1 MKAEGGKMSKRKLM
15 LISPMLHQGGFER
28 VCVTTA
34 RLLQPYFDVTIVI
47 FDSAN
52 IAYDVEGLSIIDIQ
66 MGVRKGKLQKI
77 LNIIRRS
84 RKVRKLKKEMQ
95 PEIAYSFGPTANMVN
110 AFSKTGKEKVWLGL
124 RNYTDVEEETKM
136 RLLVKKAD
144 LIVCCSR
151 DIEKYVKI
159 KYKFNN
165 TAVLYNLYDADTI
178 RKEAAASDPPLPF
191 SEEQKEPE
199 SKLYETESQF
209 PASAGNTKTFRYLV
223 SMGRDDPMKGFWHMI
238 KAFKLVHD
246 QIPEARLILMGAG
259 TFQKYKTLAEQ
270 LKITDEIYF
279 AGMRRDPYALLK
291 YGEVYLLTSANEGF
305 PNALVEAMTL
315 SLAPVS
321 TNCLTGPAEILVR
334 NGDTASLNDQFAE
347 KQKEKETPVIYGD
360 YGIVVPEM
368 QKEEN
373 LDPADITEEER
384 NLADTVIRLL
394 QDERLLQSYRQAA
407 ARRAGDFTYEKY
419 LEQFLK
425 LAEE

>member
-1 MKAEGGKMSKRKLM
+1 MKVEGGKMSKRKLM

-77 LNIIRRS
+77 LNIIGRS

-110 AFSKTGKEKVWLGL
+110 AFSRTGKEKVWLGL

-151 DIEKYVKI
+151 DIEKSVKI

-191 SEEQKEPE
+191 SEELKEVGSLQQEPGQ
-199 SKLYETESQF
+199 L
-209 PASAGNTKTFRYLV
+209 RYLV

-270 LKITDEIYF
+270 LKITDAIYF

-334 NGDTASLNDQFAE
+334 NGDTASLDDQFTE

-394 QDERLLQSYRQAA
+394 QDEKLLQSYRQTA

>member
-110 AFSKTGKEKVWLGL
+110 AFSRTGKEKVWLGL

-151 DIEKYVKI
+151 DIEKSVKI

-165 TAVLYNLYDADTI
+165 TAVLYNLYDVDTI

-191 SEEQKEPE
+191 AEELKE
-199 SKLYETESQF
+199 
-209 PASAGNTKTFRYLV
+209 AGRLQQEPGQLRYLV

-270 LKITDEIYF
+270 LKITNAIYF

-394 QDERLLQSYRQAA
+394 QDEKLLQSYRQAA

>member
-34 RLLQPYFDVTIVI
+34 RLLEPYFDVTIVI
-47 FDSAN
+47 FDSGN

-110 AFSKTGKEKVWLGL
+110 AFSRTGKEKVWLGL

-151 DIEKYVKI
+151 DIEKFVKI

-191 SEEQKEPE
+191 AEELKE
-199 SKLYETESQF
+199 
-209 PASAGNTKTFRYLV
+209 AGRLQQEPGQLRYLV

-270 LKITDEIYF
+270 LKITDAIYF

-394 QDERLLQSYRQAA
+394 QDEKLLQSYRQTA

>member
-1 MKAEGGKMSKRKLM
+1 MKVEGGKMSKRKLM

-84 RKVRKLKKEMQ
+84 RKVRELKKEIQ

-151 DIEKYVKI
+151 DIEKSVKI

-191 SEEQKEPE
+191 SEELKEVGSLQQEPGQ
-199 SKLYETESQF
+199 L
-209 PASAGNTKTFRYLV
+209 RYLV

-270 LKITDEIYF
+270 LKITDAIYF

-334 NGDTASLNDQFAE
+334 NGDTASLDDQFTE

-394 QDERLLQSYRQAA
+394 QDEKLLQSYRQTA

-425 LAEE
+425 LAGK

>member
-1 MKAEGGKMSKRKLM
+1 MKVEGGKMSKRKLM

-84 RKVRKLKKEMQ
+84 RKVRKLKKEIQ

-110 AFSKTGKEKVWLGL
+110 AFSRTGKEKVWLGL

-151 DIEKYVKI
+151 DIEKSVKI

-191 SEEQKEPE
+191 PEELKQVGSLQQEPGQ
-199 SKLYETESQF
+199 L
-209 PASAGNTKTFRYLV
+209 RYLV

-270 LKITDEIYF
+270 LKITDAIYF

-334 NGDTASLNDQFAE
+334 NGDTASLDDQFTE

-394 QDERLLQSYRQAA
+394 QDEKLLQSYRQTA

-425 LAEE
+425 LAGK

>member
-84 RKVRKLKKEMQ
+84 RKVRELKKEMQ

-151 DIEKYVKI
+151 DIEKSVKI

-165 TAVLYNLYDADTI
+165 TAVLYNLYDVDTI

-191 SEEQKEPE
+191 AEELKE
-199 SKLYETESQF
+199 
-209 PASAGNTKTFRYLV
+209 AGRLQQEPGQLRYLV
-223 SMGRDDPMKGFWHMI
+223 SMGRDDPMKGFWHLI

-270 LKITDEIYF
+270 LKITDAIYF

-394 QDERLLQSYRQAA
+394 QDEKLLQSYRQTA

>member
-1 MKAEGGKMSKRKLM
+1 MKVEGGKMSKRKLM

-34 RLLQPYFDVTIVI
+34 RLLEPYFDVTIVI

-84 RKVRKLKKEMQ
+84 RKVRELKKEMQ

-151 DIEKYVKI
+151 DIEKFVKI

-178 RKEAAASDPPLPF
+178 RKEAAASDLPLPF
-191 SEEQKEPE
+191 AEELKE
-199 SKLYETESQF
+199 
-209 PASAGNTKTFRYLV
+209 AGSLQQEPGQLRYLV

-270 LKITDEIYF
+270 LKITDAIYF

-334 NGDTASLNDQFAE
+334 NGDTASLNDQFTE

-394 QDERLLQSYRQAA
+394 QDEKLLQSYRQTA

>member
-84 RKVRKLKKEMQ
+84 RKVRKLKKGMQ

-110 AFSKTGKEKVWLGL
+110 AFSRTGKEKVWLGL

-136 RLLVKKAD
+136 RLLIKKAD
-144 LIVCCSR
+144 LIVCCSK

-165 TAVLYNLYDADTI
+165 TAVLYNLYDVDTI
-178 RKEAAASDPPLPF
+178 QKEAAASDPPLPF
-191 SEEQKEPE
+191 AEELKEVGSLQQEPGQ
-199 SKLYETESQF
+199 L
-209 PASAGNTKTFRYLV
+209 RYLV

-270 LKITDEIYF
+270 LKITDAIYF
-279 AGMRRDPYALLK
+279 AGMRKDPYALLK

-347 KQKEKETPVIYGD
+347 KQKEKETTVIYGD

-384 NLADTVIRLL
+384 NLADTVIGLL

>member
-95 PEIAYSFGPTANMVN
+95 PDIAYSFGPTANMVN

-151 DIEKYVKI
+151 DIEKSVKI

-191 SEEQKEPE
+191 SEELKEVGSLQQEPGQ
-199 SKLYETESQF
+199 L
-209 PASAGNTKTFRYLV
+209 RYLV

-270 LKITDEIYF
+270 LKITDAIYF

-334 NGDTASLNDQFAE
+334 NGDTASLNDQFTE

-394 QDERLLQSYRQAA
+394 QDEKLLQSYRQAA

>member
-1 MKAEGGKMSKRKLM
+1 MKAEGGKMRKRKLM

-151 DIEKYVKI
+151 DIEKSVKI

-191 SEEQKEPE
+191 SEELKEVGSLQQEPGQ
-199 SKLYETESQF
+199 L
-209 PASAGNTKTFRYLV
+209 RYLV

-270 LKITDEIYF
+270 LKITDAIYF

-334 NGDTASLNDQFAE
+334 NGDTASLNDQFTE

-360 YGIVVPEM
+360 YGIVIPEM

-384 NLADTVIRLL
+384 NLADTVIGLL

>member
-28 VCVTTA
+28 VCITTA

-151 DIEKYVKI
+151 DIEKSVKI

-165 TAVLYNLYDADTI
+165 TAVLYNLYDVDTI
-178 RKEAAASDPPLPF
+178 RKEAAASDPSLPF
-191 SEEQKEPE
+191 AEELKE
-199 SKLYETESQF
+199 
-209 PASAGNTKTFRYLV
+209 AGRLQQEPGQLRYLV

-270 LKITDEIYF
+270 LKITDAIYF

-394 QDERLLQSYRQAA
+394 QDEKLLQSYRQAA

>member
-77 LNIIRRS
+77 LNIIRRA

-144 LIVCCSR
+144 LIVCCSK
-151 DIEKYVKI
+151 DIEKTVKI

-165 TAVLYNLYDADTI
+165 TAVLYNLYDVDTI
-178 RKEAAASDPPLPF
+178 QKEAAASDPQLPF
-191 SEEQKEPE
+191 AEELKE
-199 SKLYETESQF
+199 
-209 PASAGNTKTFRYLV
+209 AGSLQQEPGQLRYLV

-246 QIPEARLILMGAG
+246 QIPEVRLILMGAG

-270 LKITDEIYF
+270 LKITDTIYF

-291 YGEVYLLTSANEGF
+291 YGKVYLLTSANEGF

-334 NGDTASLNDQFAE
+334 NGDTASLNDQFTE

-384 NLADTVIRLL
+384 NLADIVIRLL
-394 QDERLLQSYRQAA
+394 QDEKLLQSYRQAA

>member
-110 AFSKTGKEKVWLGL
+110 AFSRTGKEKVWLGL

-151 DIEKYVKI
+151 DIEKSVKI

-191 SEEQKEPE
+191 PEELKQVGSLQQEPGQ
-199 SKLYETESQF
+199 L
-209 PASAGNTKTFRYLV
+209 RYLV

-270 LKITDEIYF
+270 LEITDAIYF

-334 NGDTASLNDQFAE
+334 NGDTASLDDQFTE

-394 QDERLLQSYRQAA
+394 QDEKLLQSYRQTA

>member
-1 MKAEGGKMSKRKLM
+1 MKVEGGKMSKRKLM

-110 AFSKTGKEKVWLGL
+110 AFSRTGKEKVWLGL

-151 DIEKYVKI
+151 DIEKSVKI

-191 SEEQKEPE
+191 SEELKEVGSLQQEPGQ
-199 SKLYETESQF
+199 L
-209 PASAGNTKTFRYLV
+209 RYLV

-270 LKITDEIYF
+270 LKITDAIYF

-394 QDERLLQSYRQAA
+394 QDEKLMQSYRQTA

>member
-191 SEEQKEPE
+191 SEELKEVGSLQQE
-199 SKLYETESQF
+199 SGQL
-209 PASAGNTKTFRYLV
+209 RYLV
-223 SMGRDDPMKGFWHMI
+223 SMGRDDPMKGFWHLI

-270 LKITDEIYF
+270 LKITDAIYF

-373 LDPADITEEER
+373 LDPVDITEEER
-384 NLADTVIRLL
+384 NLADTVIGLL
-394 QDERLLQSYRQAA
+394 QDERLLQSYRQTA

>member
-1 MKAEGGKMSKRKLM
+1 MKVEGGKMSKRKLM

-84 RKVRKLKKEMQ
+84 RKVRELKKEMQ

-151 DIEKYVKI
+151 DIEKSVKI

-191 SEEQKEPE
+191 SEELKEVGSLQQEPGQ
-199 SKLYETESQF
+199 L
-209 PASAGNTKTFRYLV
+209 RYLV

-270 LKITDEIYF
+270 LKITDAIYF

-334 NGDTASLNDQFAE
+334 NGDTASLNDQFTE

-394 QDERLLQSYRQAA
+394 QDEKLLQSYRQTA

>member
-34 RLLQPYFDVTIVI
+34 RLLQPYFDVTIII

-110 AFSKTGKEKVWLGL
+110 AFSRTGKEKVWLGL

-136 RLLVKKAD
+136 RLLVKNAD

-151 DIEKYVKI
+151 DIEKSVKI

-165 TAVLYNLYDADTI
+165 TAVLYNLYDVDTI

-191 SEEQKEPE
+191 SEELKEVGSLQQEPGQ
-199 SKLYETESQF
+199 L
-209 PASAGNTKTFRYLV
+209 RYLV

-270 LKITDEIYF
+270 LRITDAIYF

-334 NGDTASLNDQFAE
+334 NGDTASLNDQFTE

-394 QDERLLQSYRQAA
+394 QDEKLLQSYRQTA

-425 LAEE
+425 LAGK

>member
-34 RLLQPYFDVTIVI
+34 RLLEPYFDVTIVI

-110 AFSKTGKEKVWLGL
+110 AFSRTGKEKVWLGL

-136 RLLVKKAD
+136 RILVKKAD

-151 DIEKYVKI
+151 DIEKSVKI

-191 SEEQKEPE
+191 AEELKE
-199 SKLYETESQF
+199 
-209 PASAGNTKTFRYLV
+209 AGSLRQEPGQLRYLV

-270 LKITDEIYF
+270 LKITDAIYF

-334 NGDTASLNDQFAE
+334 NGDTASLDDQFTE

-394 QDERLLQSYRQAA
+394 QDEKLLQSYRQTA

>member
-77 LNIIRRS
+77 LNIIRRA

-144 LIVCCSR
+144 LIVCCSK
-151 DIEKYVKI
+151 DIEKSVKI

-165 TAVLYNLYDADTI
+165 TAVLYNLYDVDTI

-191 SEEQKEPE
+191 AEELKE
-199 SKLYETESQF
+199 
-209 PASAGNTKTFRYLV
+209 AGRLQQEPGQLRYLV

-270 LKITDEIYF
+270 LKITDAIYF

-384 NLADTVIRLL
+384 NLADTVIGLL